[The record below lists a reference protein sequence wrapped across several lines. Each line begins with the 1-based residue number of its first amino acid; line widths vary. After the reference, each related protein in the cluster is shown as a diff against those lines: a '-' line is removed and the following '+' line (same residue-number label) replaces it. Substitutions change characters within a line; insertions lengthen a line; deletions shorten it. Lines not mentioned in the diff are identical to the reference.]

1 MKCCALLLSLLLCL
15 GLTGCAPAEVEI
27 PAMPVQAAEAAEPP
41 KPPPRGAAVLRAG
54 PCARLYLF
62 QKPGKEASHADPSI

>member
-27 PAMPVQAAEAAEPP
+27 PAMPVQAAEAAEAEEP
-41 KPPPRGAAVLRAG
+41 AAEQAQEPEPTVEELLA
-54 PCARLYLF
+54 
-62 QKPGKEASHADPSI
+62 

>member
-27 PAMPVQAAEAAEPP
+27 PAMPVQAAEAAEAEEP
-41 KPPPRGAAVLRAG
+41 AAEELYIEKVQYHTNKITILRF
-54 PCARLYLF
+54 RNYFIRKLF
-62 QKPGKEASHADPSI
+62 V

>member
-27 PAMPVQAAEAAEPP
+27 PAMPVQAAEAEEAEEP
-41 KPPPRGAAVLRAG
+41 AAIERN
-54 PCARLYLF
+54 
-62 QKPGKEASHADPSI
+62 